1 VANSRFALAVHALA
15 YLAHHDPKPTTSEAV
30 AKSINTNPVV
40 VRRLF
45 AQLNTAGLI
54 ATQPGVGGGAT
65 LTRSPKKISLGSV
78 YAAVSETPAIALHR
92 NRTNQRCPVGK
103 NMTGILG
110 DVSDTVDTAIEKSLS
125 RTSVADVLTKT
136 LSKN

>member
-1 VANSRFALAVHALA
+1 MANSRFALAVHALA

-65 LTRSPKKISLGSV
+65 LTRSPKKITLGSV
-78 YAAVSETPAIALHR
+78 YSAVAETSAIALHR

-103 NMTGILG
+103 HITGVLG
-110 DVSDTVDTAIEKSLS
+110 DVADGVDTAIEKSLA
-125 RTSVADVLTKT
+125 RMSVADVLTKT
-136 LSKN
+136 LSNN